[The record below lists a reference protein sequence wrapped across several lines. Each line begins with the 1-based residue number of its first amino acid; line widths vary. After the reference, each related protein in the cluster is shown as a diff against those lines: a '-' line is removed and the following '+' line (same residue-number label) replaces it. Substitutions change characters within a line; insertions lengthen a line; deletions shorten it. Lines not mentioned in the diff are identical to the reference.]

1 MRWTLWDS
9 SIFLS
14 TGYKHPFQGL
24 KGAMMICYLTTAAL
38 LLVYCVEAGD
48 VCQTYAGGAVYPR
61 ETGKSSGHS
70 LQWTKAMS
78 NFVF

>member
-1 MRWTLWDS
+1 MDTRT
-9 SIFLS
+9 
-14 TGYKHPFQGL
+14 
-24 KGAMMICYLTTAAL
+24 ICYVASAILACL
-38 LLVYCVEAGD
+38 LAVVDAD

-78 NFVF
+78 MYFFILTLCKMC

>member
-1 MRWTLWDS
+1 MLEFFKTGGCSDS
-9 SIFLS
+9 KRMTTDSRTKSYYYVARLAIFLFIAS
-14 TGYKHPFQGL
+14 
-24 KGAMMICYLTTAAL
+24 A
-38 LLVYCVEAGD
+38 VNGD

-78 NFVF
+78 ILLLHL

>member
-1 MRWTLWDS
+1 M
-9 SIFLS
+9 
-14 TGYKHPFQGL
+14 P
-24 KGAMMICYLTTAAL
+24 
-38 LLVYCVEAGD
+38 YCVARLAMFLFIAASVVNCD

-78 NFVF
+78 MQFFIYI